1 MGLGLE
7 AKGEEFVNPDGS
19 IRVRWWLPD
28 GLSKE
33 VLKSLKPTL
42 KKFEGVDLT
51 CAGCENDIEIHHDV
65 LLAVQLVKQ
74 DDALGIFLTHPTC
87 AAPCVRFDPAD
98 IPFTQG
104 SNTGQV
110 HHLTGLRPSG
120 EPIMLIDIAA
130 FVHSLPPRHRNAK
143 AATQIYAEAH
153 GFELSENST
162 PSHLLIS
169 NRQEARVT
177 VIGDRAFISR
187 SGFGIVD
194 EMDLS
199 SANSHWKKAV
209 AATGIV
215 EFIAGVGL
223 LRLDPP
229 DLAGKYPA
237 LAHGRVR
244 ATALNEASA
253 IAPLENPDEAVY
265 KVLPIAPGMH
275 PTVFMLDSDVIVGIE
290 RWFYGVGRPH
300 TPTMRRQLEGLLTLR
315 TLIGPMHVD
324 FTLGVAEN
332 CWGRFSA
339 PVNHHRARKI
349 IRAVNTALSLDSE
362 ALMDLMNHDGVPAQ
376 AVRATDAFSVGM
388 PGKESQLQTLSYT
401 LVLNFQL
408 LYRQSRGAN
417 TQRKLRLLSDYVH
430 GLDRDLGFVGLYEF
444 QIACDFLFSGG
455 NATGYAELLLKPGKE
470 KRVLENSWGA
480 AWDLT
485 HMRRADL
492 ALQGIHWDIPEVA
505 ALVSGDRALRM
516 LRDRMTVQ
524 QPVVVDGVS
533 TLQMKLTPPKFKSDA
548 DGARF
553 GEILDHVYDIVDRN
567 LQVTREQNIEKAKS
581 VIPRL
586 ESRLLST
593 SS

>member
-1 MGLGLE
+1 M
-7 AKGEEFVNPDGS
+7 
-19 IRVRWWLPD
+19 
-28 GLSKE
+28 SKE
-33 VLKSLKPTL
+33 VLKALKPTL

-65 LLAVQLVKQ
+65 LLAVQLIKQ
-74 DDALGIFLTHPTC
+74 DGGLGIFLTHPTC
-87 AAPCVRFDPAD
+87 AAPRVRFDPAD
-98 IPFTQG
+98 VPFAQG
-104 SNTGQV
+104 SNTGQI

-120 EPIMLIDIAA
+120 EPVMLIDIAA
-130 FVHSLPPRHRNAK
+130 FVHSLPPRHRNAES
-143 AATQIYAEAH
+143 ATKLYAEAH
-153 GFELSENST
+153 GFELSKNST

-169 NRQEARVT
+169 HRQDSRMT

-194 EMDLS
+194 EVDLS

-209 AATGIV
+209 ARTGIV

-223 LRLDPP
+223 LRFGPP
-229 DLAGKYPA
+229 DFGERYSA

-244 ATALNEASA
+244 ATTLDASSA

-265 KVLPIAPGMH
+265 KVLQIAPGMD

-290 RWFYGVGRPH
+290 RWFYGAGRPH
-300 TPTMRRQLEGLLTLR
+300 TSTMRRQLEGLLTLR
-315 TLIGPMHVD
+315 TLIGPMRVD

-332 CWGRFSA
+332 CWGRFTA

-349 IRAVNTALSLDSE
+349 IRAVNTVLSLDSE

-388 PGKESQLQTLSYT
+388 PEKESQLQTLSY
-401 LVLNFQL
+401 VLALNLQL
-408 LYRQSRGAN
+408 LYRKSRGAN
-417 TQRKLRLLSDYVH
+417 AQRKLRLLSDYVDA
-430 GLDRDLGFVGLYEF
+430 LDRDLGFVGMYEF

-455 NATGYAELLLKPGKE
+455 NTTGYAELLLKPGKE

-516 LRDRMTVQ
+516 LRDRLTVQ

-548 DGARF
+548 EGARF
-553 GEILDHVYDIVDRN
+553 REILDHVHDIVGRN
-567 LQVTREQNIEKAKS
+567 LQVTREQNIEKAKG

-586 ESRLLST
+586 ESRLLAAPS
-593 SS
+593 

>member
-1 MGLGLE
+1 MGLK
-7 AKGEEFVNPDGS
+7 AKGDEFVNPDGS
-19 IRVRWWLPD
+19 IRIRWWLPD
-28 GLSKE
+28 GLSKP

-51 CAGCENDIEIHHDV
+51 CAGCEKVIEIHHDV

-74 DDALGIFLTHPTC
+74 DEGLGIFLTHPAC
-87 AAPCVRFDPAD
+87 AAPRVRFDPAD
-98 IPFTQG
+98 VPFAQG
-104 SNTGQV
+104 SNTGQI

-120 EPIMLIDIAA
+120 EPVMLIDIAA
-130 FVHSLPPRHRNAK
+130 FVHSLPPRHRNAES
-143 AATQIYAEAH
+143 ATTLYAESH
-153 GFELSENST
+153 GFELSRNSS
-162 PSHLLIS
+162 PSHVLIS
-169 NRQEARVT
+169 HRQDARVT

-194 EMDLS
+194 EIDLS

-209 AATGIV
+209 ARTGMV

-229 DLAGKYPA
+229 DLAAKYPA
-237 LAHGRVR
+237 LAHGQVH
-244 ATALNEASA
+244 ATTLNEVSA
-253 IAPLENPDEAVY
+253 IAPLANPDEAVY
-265 KVLPIAPGMH
+265 KVLQISPGMD

-290 RWFYGVGRPH
+290 RWFYGARRPH
-300 TPTMRRQLEGLLTLR
+300 TPAMRRQLEGLLTLR

-332 CWGRFSA
+332 CWGRFTA

-349 IRAVNTALSLDSE
+349 IRAVNTVFCLDSE
-362 ALMDLMNHDGVPAQ
+362 ELMDLMNYDGVPSQ
-376 AVRATDAFSVGM
+376 VIRATDAFSVGM
-388 PGKESQLQTLSYT
+388 PEKESQLQTLSY
-401 LVLNFQL
+401 VLALKLQL

-430 GLDRDLGFVGLYEF
+430 GLDRDLGFVGMYEF

-455 NATGYAELLLKPGKE
+455 SATGYAELLLKPGKE

-524 QPVVVDGVS
+524 RPVKVDGVS
-533 TLQMKLTPPKFKSDA
+533 ALQMKLTPPKFKSDA
-548 DGARF
+548 EGSRF
-553 GEILDHVYDIVDRN
+553 GEILDHVHDIVDRN
-567 LQVTREQNIEKAKS
+567 LQVTREQNLEKAKGAIS
-581 VIPRL
+581 GL
-586 ESRLLST
+586 ESRLLSAPC
-593 SS
+593 